1 MALSVLSVLVL
12 VVRHGVLPNVDRYRG
27 DIERS
32 LERATGLD
40 VTLGPIT
47 ADWVGLRPRL
57 RVDGL
62 HVADR
67 EGREALAFRSA
78 ELSVSWWTLLAGDL
92 RLHHADL
99 AGASLSVRSDP
110 SGAWFIAGVPL
121 RAPGPD
127 DDGTFARWL
136 LAQHGI
142 TVRDASVTWLDE
154 AQGVAPVS
162 LSNAQLVVRKSGK
175 RHRAA
180 LRAQPPADWGAPIDV
195 RADVAIDH
203 RDGRWQV
210 AGTVFAQTARAE
222 WAALRAHL
230 PLPEAV
236 QAGRGAM
243 RLWAD
248 LIPGGVGAVAVDVS
262 AQEVGLRLSPGAAPL
277 SLAEAQGRVSW
288 RALPDGWS
296 VGVEKLA
303 LRTASGLATRV
314 GLVSWSSSTPASG
327 HRGELRADDVDLAAL
342 SALLP
347 SVPMAPTM
355 REALSTLA
363 PRGVLRATRLAWEGN
378 TPHEA
383 QAWHVDSRFEAL
395 ALAAAFGYPGFEGL
409 TGTVSGNETKGRITV
424 TSSNVTFD
432 ATRLFAA
439 PLRASRLEA
448 KAGWQRGAEGL
459 EVAID
464 EARVSAPEFE
474 ASVAGRWRALPDS
487 PERSPGWVD
496 LSGRVERARATA
508 AARFLPNSIA
518 PARRWLESAILGGEL
533 SEGRFT
539 LQGDL
544 WHFPFQDASRG
555 RFTAEATIA
564 NGRLRY
570 DPAWPVVERIGGQL
584 RFENASF
591 AIEATEAQI
600 YSSRARS
607 AKAVIADLGARPP
620 LLQLDVVADT
630 AGGDGARF
638 LRETPLVAGPG
649 AFTKAIG
656 VTGPARLQLRLDYPL
671 WGKDLARVRGEYVFA
686 GAQAAIGRSLVMQG
700 IRGSLAFTERSVRA
714 TALNG
719 TLFGQPAQLRL
730 GMQGEGAVLAE
741 LDGRLGANVLGVF
754 VPEAVSRRTVGTA
767 AWRARIMASGS
778 GTELR
783 VTSSLEGLAVG
794 LPEPFGK
801 TASEARALSVT
812 IRRLGEPE
820 EETEA
825 ALGGDV
831 HARVH
836 RVAGRDGNERWQA
849 AVRFGAPVGD
859 APRRD
864 GLWLYGRLERLD
876 LDAWRSA
883 FAVAP
888 AAAPGEPAPLELEGL
903 SLDVSRLLY
912 TGRELPQLSVRLR
925 RDGTRWSGTLDGPPL
940 SGEVSF
946 DFTGRGQ
953 VRARLKHF
961 ALQAANA
968 GASGP
973 EPAPPLN
980 DQPPPALDI
989 VADRFEFRGRWL
1001 GRLALVARH
1010 DGPNWI
1016 IDRLDISNDHARF
1029 NASGITTR
1037 DRAGARTRLDLKV
1050 DAKDVS
1056 KLLGQFGYGAYLS
1069 RGDARLEGAL
1079 DWPGEAY
1086 DFATDKLSGQLRVE
1100 AERGQFAR
1108 IEAGAGKL
1116 LGLLSLQ
1123 SLPRRI
1129 TLDFRDVFSDGF
1141 AFDRV
1146 AGDVRVEQGVLRAQG
1161 FEIAGPSAFVTMTGE
1176 VSLPRETQSLAIRV
1190 VPEVGESVAL
1200 AATVLGTPIMGLT
1213 TLLLQKLLQNPLGKA
1228 VAYDY
1233 RVTGSWDNPLVVRP
1247 ADPSARDQAPRT
1259 APRPAAP

>member
-1 MALSVLSVLVL
+1 MLSVLVL
-12 VVRHGVLPNVDRYRG
+12 VVRHGVLPNVDRYRD

-32 LERATGLD
+32 LERATGLG

-47 ADWVGLRPRL
+47 ADWSGLRPRL
-57 RVDGL
+57 RIDGVR
-62 HVADR
+62 VADR

-92 RLHHADL
+92 RLHDAGL
-99 AGASLSVRSDP
+99 AGASLSVRKDS

-121 RAPGPD
+121 KAPGPD

-136 LAQHGI
+136 IAQPGI
-142 TVRDASVTWLDE
+142 TVRDASLTWLDE
-154 AQGVAPVS
+154 TRGGVPVA

-180 LRAQPPADWGAPIDV
+180 LRADPPADWGAPIDA
-195 RADVAIDH
+195 RADLTIDH

-210 AGTVFAQTARAE
+210 AGTAFAQTARAQ

-236 QAGRGAM
+236 QRGSGAV
-243 RLWAD
+243 RLWVD
-248 LIPGGVGAVAVDVS
+248 LIPGGVREATVDVS
-262 AQEVGLRLSPGAAPL
+262 AHDVGLLLSHDAAPL
-277 SLAEAQGRVSW
+277 ALAEAQGRLWW

-303 LRTASGLATRV
+303 LRTASGLAARV
-314 GLVSWSSSTPASG
+314 GSVSWLSAASASS
-327 HRGELRADDVDLAAL
+327 HRGEVRADEVDLAAL
-342 SALLP
+342 TALLP
-347 SVPMAPTM
+347 SVPMAPGM
-355 REALSTLA
+355 REAISNLA

-378 TPHEA
+378 TAHEA
-383 QAWHVDSRFEAL
+383 RSWRIESRVESL
-395 ALAAAFGYPGFEGL
+395 AMAAASGYPGFEGL
-409 TGTVSGNETKGRITV
+409 TGTVSGNEAAGRITV
-424 TSSNVTFD
+424 TSANFTFD

-459 EVAID
+459 EVVIE
-464 EARVSAPEFE
+464 EARVWAPDLE

-518 PARRWLESAILGGEL
+518 PARAWLESAILGGEL
-533 SEGRFT
+533 TEGRFT

-570 DPAWPVVERIGGQL
+570 DPAWPVVERIGGRL
-584 RFENASF
+584 RFENASL
-591 AIEATEAQI
+591 AIEAREAQI
-600 YSSRARS
+600 YASRARS

-620 LLQLDVVADT
+620 VLQLDVVADT

-638 LRETPLVAGPG
+638 LRETPLVTGPG
-649 AFTKAIG
+649 AFTTAIG

-671 WGKDLARVRGEYVFA
+671 WGQEPARVRGEYVFA

-741 LDGRLGANVLGVF
+741 LDGQLGANVLGVF
-754 VPEAVSRRTVGTA
+754 VPEAVSRRTAGTA
-767 AWRARIMASGS
+767 AWSARIVASGA

-820 EETEA
+820 EETQA
-825 ALGGDV
+825 ALGDDV

-836 RVAGRDGNERWQA
+836 RVTSRDGNDRWQA

-864 GLWLYGRLERLD
+864 GLWLYGRLGRLD

-883 FAVAP
+883 FAAAP
-888 AAAPGEPAPLELEGL
+888 PAAPGEPAPLELEGL
-903 SLDVSRLLY
+903 SLDVARLLY

-940 SGEVSF
+940 AGEVSF

-961 ALQAANA
+961 ALQAVTA

-989 VADRFEFRGRWL
+989 VADRFDFRGRWL
-1001 GRLALVARH
+1001 GKLALVARH
-1010 DGPNWI
+1010 DGPNWM
-1016 IDRLDISNDHARF
+1016 IDRLDIGNDHAQF
-1029 NASGITTR
+1029 SASGVTTR

-1086 DFATDKLSGQLRVE
+1086 DFATASLSGQLRVE
-1100 AERGQFAR
+1100 ATRGQFAR

-1146 AGDVRVEQGVLRAQG
+1146 AGDVRIEQGVLRAQG
-1161 FEIAGPSAFVTMTGE
+1161 FEIAGPSAFVTMAGE
-1176 VSLPRETQSLAIRV
+1176 VSLPLETQSLFIRV

-1233 RVTGSWDNPLVVRP
+1233 RVTGSWDNPVVVRP
-1247 ADPSARDQAPRT
+1247 ADSSARDPNPRA